1 MKHKYM
7 VEVHIVER
15 YSSRV
20 FVEAK
25 NAEEARRLVDEDYQ
39 NCDYIYEK
47 TTDNPD
53 SRVVTYRRPK
63 KLTEEQAEQAFKS
76 FDCIRIS

>member
-1 MKHKYM
+1 MSKYL

-15 YSSRV
+15 YSSNV
-20 FVEAK
+20 LVEAE
-25 NAEEARRLVDEDYQ
+25 NAQEAKRLIDEDYQ

-53 SRVVTYRRPK
+53 SRIITYRRPK
-63 KLTEEQAEQAFKS
+63 KLTEEQAERASKS
-76 FDCIRIS
+76 FDCLRIS